1 MDRHDSDH
9 GAVTLRHVQRSE
21 PRQVAGPD
29 TQVDNKALVIA
40 PGDFRRTDPFLLMAE
55 DWFSSTGFD
64 WHPHR
69 GMETITVVLGGVL
82 EHGDSLGNAGTLTA
96 GGVQWMTA
104 GRGIIHRELAY
115 RDEYA
120 HTLQLWLNLP
130 SGLKMTATHYQDL
143 LPEDHGVYT
152 EPGVRVEVVS
162 GATGG
167 ATGPAATLWPVT
179 GLFVTLDPDTTYSQL
194 LASHDRAFAYV
205 VSGSATL
212 AGHRLWEGETAWSDP
227 VADPASGDDTV
238 SELVMTTPPGGER
251 TTLML
256 FSGRPIGEPV
266 AAGGPFVMNSE
277 DELRQAFVDFESG
290 RFGPVPRMARVTNR

>member
-1 MDRHDSDH
+1 MDTDPGSP
-9 GAVTLRHVQRSE
+9 VTLRHVQRAE

-29 TQVDNKALVIA
+29 AQVDNKALVIA

-69 GMETITVVLGGVL
+69 GIETVTVVLGGVL
-82 EHGDSLGNAGTLTA
+82 EHGDSLGNAGTLGA
-96 GGVQWMTA
+96 GGAQWMTA
-104 GRGIIHRELAY
+104 GRGVIHRELAY

-130 SGLKMTATHYQDL
+130 SGQKLAQTRYQDL
-143 LPEDHGVYT
+143 QQGDYGVYT

-162 GATGG
+162 GSTGG
-167 ATGPAATLWPVT
+167 ARGPAANLWPVT

-194 LASHDRAFAYV
+194 LASHDRAFAYI
-205 VSGSATL
+205 VSGTATV
-212 AGHRLWEGETAWSDP
+212 AGRQLWEGETAWSDP
-227 VADPASGDDTV
+227 VVDPGSEDDSV
-238 SELVMTTPPGGER
+238 SELVFTTPPGNER

-256 FSGRPIGEPV
+256 FSGRPIREPV
-266 AAGGPFVMNSE
+266 AAGGPFVMNNES
-277 DELRQAFVDFESG
+277 ELRQAYVDFEEG
-290 RFGPVPRMARVTNR
+290 RFGPVPRLARVRNR